1 MVEQQDT
8 QAIME
13 GKGRVKEVRCGRRDR
28 VMLTGCR
35 MMNEKKGVG
44 GRGCVVGVV
53 SSFFFFHLLS
63 LFFFLLPF
71 FFRLWA
77 WMEASKL
84 SYFFGL
90 SVYGGNG
97 GGGLAGCGFGA

>member
-35 MMNEKKGVG
+35 LMNVKVWEGEA
-44 GRGCVVGVV
+44 VVGVV
-53 SSFFFFHLLS
+53 SFFFFPTCFPFI
-63 LFFFLLPF
+63 FFFYFPF
-71 FFRLWA
+71 FSFCLWA
-77 WMEASKL
+77 WMEASKF
-84 SYFFGL
+84 SYFFGR

-97 GGGLAGCGFGA
+97 GGGLAGCGFGD

>member
-35 MMNEKKGVG
+35 MMNEKKVWEGEA
-44 GRGCVVGVV
+44 VVGVV
-53 SSFFFFHLLS
+53 SFFFFFFSHLLS
-63 LFFFLLPF
+63 LYFFFYFPF
-71 FFRLWA
+71 FLP
-77 WMEASKL
+77 L
-84 SYFFGL
+84 G
-90 SVYGGNG
+90 VDGGK
-97 GGGLAGCGFGA
+97 

>member
-35 MMNEKKGVG
+35 MMNVKKVWEGEA
-44 GRGCVVGVV
+44 VVGVV
-53 SSFFFFHLLS
+53 SFFFSTCFPFIFFTS
-63 LFFFLLPF
+63 LFFFFLP
-71 FFRLWA
+71 L
-77 WMEASKL
+77 
-84 SYFFGL
+84 G
-90 SVYGGNG
+90 VDGGK
-97 GGGLAGCGFGA
+97 